1 MKFSSVAQLC
11 PTLCYPMNHSTPV
24 LPVHHQLPEC
34 TQTHVH
40 WVGDVIQPSHP
51 LLSPSPPAL
60 NLSQHQGLFKWVSSL
75 HQVAK
80 ILEFQLHMKTQTQKQ
95 ELGQQENI
103 DSSNYLIFS
112 FVFPSLSYSTQVKVP
127 QWDRPMSRVS
137 WFIVPWRLWARE
149 KR

>member
-80 ILEFQLHMKTQTQKQ
+80 ILEFQLHMKTQAQKQ

-127 QWDRPMSRVS
+127 QWDRPMGRVS